1 MIKKQYFYFYKITN
15 EINGMCY
22 YGVHSTYKLDD
33 GYMGSGYYLK
43 SAQEKYGI
51 NNFKKEILHFFESRD
66 EMMNYEAKIVNTQMI
81 HKNNP
86 MCYNLV
92 RGGWG
97 SHAEVISIN
106 TKGRKLP
113 REIVEKAR
121 RIKIERGTY
130 KKISEENMG
139 YNNPEFLYV
148 WKEIYEKDM
157 DKIVNLIL
165 STDLS
170 DDFIV
175 KNIFNKKVKTYR
187 LIEYYEYLGLLINKT
202 EKEMKNRW
210 TNKNKIGNLLHLS
223 SRSLKSIYANSN
235 IVPTAIYLPEYFN
248 EIPNILKII
257 EDDTISDSMIINSD
271 KNKSI
276 QYHDVI
282 RYLEYIGI
290 LRIANIKTIKVMLER
305 NVNNTV
311 KKILRK
317 STKTKYTF
325 SYENAKNTILFDEEM
340 NTYGINVNGEVIRTG
355 RFC

>member
-1 MIKKQYFYFYKITN
+1 
-15 EINGMCY
+15 
-22 YGVHSTYKLDD
+22 
-33 GYMGSGYYLK
+33 
-43 SAQEKYGI
+43 
-51 NNFKKEILHFFESRD
+51 
-66 EMMNYEAKIVNTQMI
+66 
-81 HKNNP
+81 
-86 MCYNLV
+86 
-92 RGGWG
+92 
-97 SHAEVISIN
+97 
-106 TKGRKLP
+106 
-113 REIVEKAR
+113 
-121 RIKIERGTY
+121 
-130 KKISEENMG
+130 
-139 YNNPEFLYV
+139 
-148 WKEIYEKDM
+148 
-157 DKIVNLIL
+157 
-165 STDLS
+165 
-170 DDFIV
+170 
-175 KNIFNKKVKTYR
+175 
-187 LIEYYEYLGLLINKT
+187 
-202 EKEMKNRW
+202 MKNRW

-282 RYLEYIGI
+282 KYLEYIGI
-290 LRIANIKTIKVMLER
+290 LRIANIKIIKVMLER

-325 SYENAKNTILFDEEM
+325 SYENAENAKNTILFDEEM